1 LLLFLQK
8 KKSLLTRRA
17 LLAAAGIFGVVPAL
31 AAADTY
37 VAAIQGAMM
46 ALPAGPA
53 LLNSFVVDP
62 GPNPD
67 DFDRT
72 QANAAYVYDNALAG
86 LALLAAGDRTNAAR
100 IAQALEIA
108 QTHDRFYSDG
118 RLRNA
123 YQAGAMTAPAKLPG
137 WWDPQA
143 KQWRED
149 PYQAGS
155 QTGPVAWAMLLWAAL
170 GQMNAANR
178 AGDWLDDRLRAPD
191 GYFGGF
197 FGFEPSP
204 LKLTWQST
212 EQNTDLAAAFGR
224 LGRAEDSGHA
234 QNFVAA
240 MFDPGF
246 GTYIAG
252 LAPDGAKN
260 RFLAADAG
268 TWPYLAGIATAASA
282 RAAIARLRHGAGIGF
297 SQASEGVWLE
307 GTAFAALAL
316 ATCGDPAAKN
326 FAATVAAN
334 VAPCGFV
341 YASAEKQI
349 STGLTVGP
357 SLQPGVAPQKFNYY
371 RRPALAPTAW
381 AALAA
386 LAVNP
391 LRR

>member
-1 LLLFLQK
+1 MLLFLQK
-8 KKSLLTRRA
+8 KKFLLSRRA
-17 LLAAAGIFGVVPAL
+17 LIASAALAVAMPASAAGAYVDAIR
-31 AAADTY
+31 AAMA
-37 VAAIQGAMM
+37 
-46 ALPAGPA
+46 ALPAGPV
-53 LLNSFVVDP
+53 LLHSFVVGP
-62 GPNPD
+62 GQD

-86 LALLAAGDRTNAAR
+86 LALLAAGDRQGAAR
-100 IAQALEIA
+100 IGQALEIA
-108 QTHDRFYSDG
+108 QLHDRFYRDG

-123 YQAGAMTAPAKLPG
+123 YQAGAMSSPAKLPG
-137 WWDPQA
+137 WWDAGA

-170 GQMNAANR
+170 GQNGAANR
-178 AGDWLDDRLRAPD
+178 AGDWLNGQLRAPN

-197 FGFEPSP
+197 YGFEPQP

-212 EQNTDLAAAFGR
+212 EQNTDLFAAFGG
-224 LGRAEDSGHA
+224 LGRAADAGHA
-234 QNFVAA
+234 KSFVSG
-240 MFDPGF
+240 MFDPDF

-252 LAPDGAKN
+252 LAPDGSKN
-260 RFLAADAG
+260 RLLAADAG
-268 TWPYLAGIATAASA
+268 TWPYLAGIGSAASA
-282 RAAIARLRHGAGIGF
+282 QAAVAKLRRGAGIGF
-297 SQASEGVWLE
+297 SQASGGVWLE

-316 ATCGDPAAKN
+316 EKTGDRLAGV

-334 VAPCGFV
+334 VAPCGLV
-341 YASAEKQI
+341 YASADQLL

-357 SLQPGVAPQKFNYY
+357 SLQPGVAPEKFNYY

-386 LAVNP
+386 LVANP